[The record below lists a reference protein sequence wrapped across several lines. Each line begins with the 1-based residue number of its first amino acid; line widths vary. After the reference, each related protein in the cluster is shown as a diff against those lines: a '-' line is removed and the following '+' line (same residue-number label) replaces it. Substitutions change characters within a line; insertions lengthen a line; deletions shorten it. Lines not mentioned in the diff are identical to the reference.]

1 MTLLPTV
8 RGKRKEG
15 RVKPIEIEEKQFKFF
30 SVLFVGKKR
39 KTRKCYENRENTKTM
54 SFF

>member
-15 RVKPIEIEEKQFKFF
+15 RVKPIQIKKKQFKF
-30 SVLFVGKKR
+30 SLFCLLGGKEKQGNVM
-39 KTRKCYENRENTKTM
+39 KTEKTQKQ
-54 SFF
+54 